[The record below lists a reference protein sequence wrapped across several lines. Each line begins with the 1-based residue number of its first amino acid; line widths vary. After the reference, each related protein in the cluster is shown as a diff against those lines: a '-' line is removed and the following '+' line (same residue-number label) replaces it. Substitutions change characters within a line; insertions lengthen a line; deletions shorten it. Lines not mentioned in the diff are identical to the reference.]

1 MLQWLLHCCSS
12 SRSAAAKQEKAVPHC
27 VMRPTTPSSSSSSS
41 SNSSSSSSNS
51 SNSSSSRIEAMS
63 TLSKHGCLG
72 WGTCVV
78 VLLPIRVKAGGRACV
93 DWRLRQKG

>member
-41 SNSSSSSSNS
+41 SNSS
-51 SNSSSSRIEAMS
+51 NSSSSRIEAMS
-63 TLSKHGCLG
+63 TLSKHSCLG